1 MPATIVN
8 EIIQPSVPPEPE
20 YVIDPTL
27 PMLDFSNNPVIRS
40 EIWDDFKA
48 LNLKKSQDVN
58 HISMLVLSK
67 IFFHILKPVHH
78 LSKFCLRQGLSP
90 FS

>member
-27 PMLDFSNNPVIRS
+27 PMLDFSNNPDTPS

-58 HISMLVLSK
+58 HISMHFLSK

-78 LSKFCLRQGLSP
+78 FV
-90 FS
+90 